1 MILSL
6 WTGVSR
12 GQCPEKCYCDG
23 HRVRCRG
30 QQLSTIPLS
39 LSNATILDL
48 SMSMLESLPEDA
60 FKGWPNLTGLDLS
73 SNRLRNISRATF
85 RGLAKLRWLYLTSN
99 TLEYIDDGAFEGM
112 SDLEQL
118 NLHDNRLRNISRETF
133 IGLAKLRILYLRNN
147 RIRNISR
154 PAFRDLT
161 HLKEIYLSN
170 NLLICDCQ
178 LRWLIETVQD
188 SQSKL
193 KVYGAVCSE
202 PAHLKGRNIVNVIQS
217 DLNCTQENR
226 DFPAFRLLT
235 ASCTSA
241 FIMDGLSSSASTL

>member
-1 MILSL
+1 MMFTYNLCVLAMILSL

-133 IGLAKLRILYLRNN
+133 IGLAKLRIL
-147 RIRNISR
+147 
-154 PAFRDLT
+154 
-161 HLKEIYLSN
+161 
-170 NLLICDCQ
+170 
-178 LRWLIETVQD
+178 
-188 SQSKL
+188 
-193 KVYGAVCSE
+193 
-202 PAHLKGRNIVNVIQS
+202 
-217 DLNCTQENR
+217 
-226 DFPAFRLLT
+226 
-235 ASCTSA
+235 
-241 FIMDGLSSSASTL
+241 